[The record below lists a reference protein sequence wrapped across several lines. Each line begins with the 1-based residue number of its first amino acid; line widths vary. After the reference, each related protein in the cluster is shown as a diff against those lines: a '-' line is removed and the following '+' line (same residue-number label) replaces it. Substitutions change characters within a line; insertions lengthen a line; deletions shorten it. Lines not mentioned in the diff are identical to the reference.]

1 MHSFRMLKKL
11 IIIIIIII
19 IIIKIEIIATKE
31 IGIFMTLLHSN
42 GINAV
47 FIGVLVGSKI
57 FLFSFFFTLC
67 PLFHCFLLNHV

>member
-31 IGIFMTLLHSN
+31 IGIL
-42 GINAV
+42 
-47 FIGVLVGSKI
+47 
-57 FLFSFFFTLC
+57 
-67 PLFHCFLLNHV
+67 